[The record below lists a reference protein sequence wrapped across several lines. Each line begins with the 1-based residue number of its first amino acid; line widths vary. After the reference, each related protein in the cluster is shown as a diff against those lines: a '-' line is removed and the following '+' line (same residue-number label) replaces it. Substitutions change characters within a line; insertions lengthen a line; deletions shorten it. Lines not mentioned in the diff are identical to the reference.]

1 MQNRAE
7 MALVTAAST
16 EPYLHTVLCEPSIEK
31 NKSKLD
37 SPSVFRHYC
46 MTAILKMKS
55 YIFQIIYLS
64 QSFEKLSVTQPV
76 TYSSVRLEKEYNQLF
91 PF

>member
-1 MQNRAE
+1 MRNRAE

-37 SPSVFRHYC
+37 SPSVYC
-46 MTAILKMKS
+46 RYRTLFAKPTIFVHHSTATVWS
-55 YIFQIIYLS
+55 
-64 QSFEKLSVTQPV
+64 
-76 TYSSVRLEKEYNQLF
+76 
-91 PF
+91 